1 MKKVKKIVLLLV
13 AVLTVVGLNVFY
25 NDEKSYE
32 YKNNNFLAQ
41 EVTSTECDNVLPTDK
56 SCIKK
61 GTKTTDEWV
70 KVGEEEVDSCTTGET
85 AGEKVECS
93 EKYYYK
99 TDYTRSWVDGTETCN
114 WIDSSASATCTSSQ
128 TKPSNPTNGTSY
140 YTCTG
145 DKWYKYTTQK
155 YTCEDDTYGWVPSK
169 TEKGLTSCEESVV
182 AGKTSIS
189 CTKDGTKT
197 ETSSS
202 YTCPSGYSYDSGN
215 GICISASKVEIPT
228 CTLSGYTWNTS
239 KKTCT
244 KTINTYTRT
253 TYTWQVTATGACS
266 WVNQSSGES
275 TFTYFCTEDK
285 VTNPTEGATKRVC
298 DTTPFYKTKTTHTY
312 TCDTSSGYYTEWS
325 PKTPTKV
332 NSCTATTGST
342 TKTECS
348 SAKYT
353 KTTYKKGTAE
363 VCEQC
368 KVTVPDTEKPVI
380 NITKQEKDG
389 VWTIAVKIT
398 DNEALASYQYGKQ
411 TTPTGEWKAVKDS
424 PKETTFEIKN
434 VTEAGT
440 YYVYAKDAS
449 DNIEKASYDI
459 PKNEDKEKPVLTVV
473 SKEKQE
479 DGSYTVVIK
488 ITDNKGIASYQ
499 YGTQTEATD
508 EWTTVKDSPKE
519 TTFEIKNITEA
530 GTYYVFA
537 KDTSNNIG
545 KTDYTITKE
554 EDKEEPKVEVTSKN
568 CENGSCIITI
578 KLTDNVGI
586 VGYYFSKNEEV
597 ANEWISIGGV
607 SKEQIVE
614 IKNVKETQ
622 ETGTY
627 YVFAKDEAGNIGK
640 AMYTITS
647 QDLDKETLLD
657 LSLSLTQEDMIIKNK
672 IKITN
677 NSTLSFNACNVV
689 VEVPID
695 SNVTLIEDS
704 ISTSSLDTSV
714 VEIKVEKNKI
724 IFTIN
729 KILEVNENIEITFN
743 TKLKNSNVKKV
754 VLEPSVT
761 YYETKEK
768 TCNKDTES
776 DKVISLKKDINI
788 EIVNNV
794 PNTGKSTPL
803 FIVLGVSVVAIGT
816 GLVYNILKKSKH
828 LVK

>member
-70 KVGEEEVDSCTTGET
+70 KNGDSQEVNSCTAGET
-85 AGEKVECS
+85 ASEKVECS

-99 TDYTRSWVDGTETCN
+99 TDYTRSWVDGTETCE
-114 WIDSSASATCTSSQ
+114 WKDSYASATCTSSQ

-140 YTCTG
+140 YTCAG
-145 DKWYKYTTQK
+145 NKWYNYTMQE
-155 YTCEDDTYGWVPSK
+155 YICEDDTYGWRATGDSGVY
-169 TEKGLTSCEESVV
+169 EGSCEQYLNPGQKKE
-182 AGKTSIS
+182 T
-189 CTKDGTKT
+189 CTDKGTKT
-197 ETSSS
+197 YESSS
-202 YTCPSGYSYDSGN
+202 YTCPSGYTYDRDYGACVTS
-215 GICISASKVEIPT
+215 STKVTMPT
-228 CTLSGYTWNTS
+228 CTLSGYTWNSS
-239 KKTCT
+239 KKTCI
-244 KTINTYTRT
+244 KTVQQWVKNY
-253 TYTWQVTATGACS
+253 YVWDVVKKGDCS
-266 WVNQSSGES
+266 WVNQSSGELENE
-275 TFTYFCTEDK
+275 CGNDDLPI
-285 VTNPTEGATKRVC
+285 NMRIVC
-298 DTTPFYKTKTTHTY
+298 DTTPFYKKKVTHTY
-312 TCDTSSGYYTEWS
+312 TCNTSAGSYTEWS

-332 NSCTATTGST
+332 NSCTATTGTGST

-353 KTTYKKGTAE
+353 KTTYKKGTVE

-389 VWTIAVKIT
+389 VWTITVKIT

-640 AMYTITS
+640 TEYTITS

>member
-32 YKNNNFLAQ
+32 YKNNSFL
-41 EVTSTECDNVLPTDK
+41 EGETLSTECSNVKPTDNDCK
-56 SCIKK
+56 KK
-61 GTKTTDEWV
+61 GTITSNEWVQVGEPEEVSECKASETDTEQVKCKEQKKYIKTTSNGEWV
-70 KVGEEEVDSCTTGET
+70 SSEPTYTTWSCSDSYPGSCTSSSNDTETVSCTKYMTQKSCTRTASSTWSKQSCSEVSTCVPKTGPTERVTCNQEDRDSYTSPTCSAGYIGSGPNLSPNYCYNSNGKIIGDAKCPAGTTMTSKGCKTVKTVTVECVQTKTGTTYGEWNCTTSYPSSCTSSENQTRKVECSGPNYKKSTCTRSLISSGDYVKWTIINTETVDSCTEKKDTLH
-85 AGEKVECS
+85 KVECS
-93 EKYYYK
+93 EKKSFIK
-99 TDYTRSWVDGTETCN
+99 T
-114 WIDSSASATCTSSQ
+114 
-128 TKPSNPTNGTSY
+128 
-140 YTCTG
+140 
-145 DKWYKYTTQK
+145 
-155 YTCEDDTYGWVPSK
+155 
-169 TEKGLTSCEESVV
+169 
-182 AGKTSIS
+182 
-189 CTKDGTKT
+189 
-197 ETSSS
+197 
-202 YTCPSGYSYDSGN
+202 
-215 GICISASKVEIPT
+215 
-228 CTLSGYTWNTS
+228 TS
-239 KKTCT
+239 KKG
-244 KTINTYTRT
+244 TI
-253 TYTWQVTATGACS
+253 
-266 WVNQSSGES
+266 
-275 TFTYFCTEDK
+275 
-285 VTNPTEGATKRVC
+285 
-298 DTTPFYKTKTTHTY
+298 
-312 TCDTSSGYYTEWS
+312 
-325 PKTPTKV
+325 
-332 NSCTATTGST
+332 
-342 TKTECS
+342 
-348 SAKYT
+348 
-353 KTTYKKGTAE
+353 E

-368 KVTVPDTEKPVI
+368 VVRTPDTELPV
-380 NITKQEKDG
+380 
-389 VWTIAVKIT
+389 VKI
-398 DNEALASYQYGKQ
+398 E
-411 TTPTGEWKAVKDS
+411 
-424 PKETTFEIKN
+424 
-434 VTEAGT
+434 
-440 YYVYAKDAS
+440 
-449 DNIEKASYDI
+449 
-459 PKNEDKEKPVLTVV
+459 
-473 SKEKQE
+473 SKK
-479 DGSYTVVIK
+479 
-488 ITDNKGIASYQ
+488 
-499 YGTQTEATD
+499 
-508 EWTTVKDSPKE
+508 
-519 TTFEIKNITEA
+519 
-530 GTYYVFA
+530 
-537 KDTSNNIG
+537 
-545 KTDYTITKE
+545 
-554 EDKEEPKVEVTSKN
+554 
-568 CENGSCIITI
+568 CENGSCILNA
-578 KLTDNVGI
+578 KLTDNVG
-586 VGYYFSKNEEV
+586 VVEFAYSKNNNDKEV
-597 ANEWISIGGV
+597 SEWISLGG
-607 SKEQIVE
+607 SYTEQIVE

-657 LSLSLTQEDMIIKNK
+657 LSLSLVQEDMIIKNK

>member
-13 AVLTVVGLNVFY
+13 ALLTVIGLNVFY
-25 NDEKSYE
+25 NDVKNYE

-41 EVTSTECDNVLPTDK
+41 EVTSTECDNVLPTDNDCK
-56 SCIKK
+56 KK
-61 GTKTTDEWV
+61 GTITSNEWV
-70 KVGEEEVDSCTTGET
+70 KVGEEEVDSCTAGET
-85 AGEKVECS
+85 ASEKVECKEQKKYIKTTSKGEWVSSGTEYTEWSCSDSYPGSCSDYSNDTEKVSCTKYMTQKSCTRTASSTWSKQSCSEVSTCVPKTGPTERVTCNQEDRDSYTSPTCSAGTIGSGPNLSSKHCYNLYGKIIGEAKCPAGSTLTDKGCKTVKTVTVECVQTKTGTTYGEWNCNTSYPSSCTSSENQTSKVECSGPNYKKSTCTRSLISSGDYVKWTIINTETVDSCTEKKDTLHKVECS
-93 EKYYYK
+93 EKKSFIK
-99 TDYTRSWVDGTETCN
+99 T
-114 WIDSSASATCTSSQ
+114 
-128 TKPSNPTNGTSY
+128 
-140 YTCTG
+140 
-145 DKWYKYTTQK
+145 
-155 YTCEDDTYGWVPSK
+155 
-169 TEKGLTSCEESVV
+169 
-182 AGKTSIS
+182 
-189 CTKDGTKT
+189 
-197 ETSSS
+197 
-202 YTCPSGYSYDSGN
+202 
-215 GICISASKVEIPT
+215 
-228 CTLSGYTWNTS
+228 TS
-239 KKTCT
+239 KKG
-244 KTINTYTRT
+244 TI
-253 TYTWQVTATGACS
+253 
-266 WVNQSSGES
+266 
-275 TFTYFCTEDK
+275 
-285 VTNPTEGATKRVC
+285 
-298 DTTPFYKTKTTHTY
+298 
-312 TCDTSSGYYTEWS
+312 
-325 PKTPTKV
+325 
-332 NSCTATTGST
+332 
-342 TKTECS
+342 
-348 SAKYT
+348 
-353 KTTYKKGTAE
+353 E

-368 KVTVPDTEKPVI
+368 VVRTTDTELPV
-380 NITKQEKDG
+380 
-389 VWTIAVKIT
+389 VKI
-398 DNEALASYQYGKQ
+398 E
-411 TTPTGEWKAVKDS
+411 
-424 PKETTFEIKN
+424 
-434 VTEAGT
+434 
-440 YYVYAKDAS
+440 
-449 DNIEKASYDI
+449 
-459 PKNEDKEKPVLTVV
+459 
-473 SKEKQE
+473 
-479 DGSYTVVIK
+479 
-488 ITDNKGIASYQ
+488 
-499 YGTQTEATD
+499 
-508 EWTTVKDSPKE
+508 
-519 TTFEIKNITEA
+519 
-530 GTYYVFA
+530 
-537 KDTSNNIG
+537 
-545 KTDYTITKE
+545 
-554 EDKEEPKVEVTSKN
+554 SKN
-568 CENGSCIITI
+568 CENGSCIINA
-578 KLTDNVGI
+578 KLTDNVGVI
-586 VGYYFSKNEEV
+586 EFAYSKNSNDKEV
-597 ANEWISIGGV
+597 SDWISLGG
-607 SKEQIVE
+607 SYTEQIVE

-657 LSLSLTQEDMIIKNK
+657 LSLSLAQEDMIIKNK

>member
-32 YKNNNFLAQ
+32 YKNNSFL
-41 EVTSTECDNVLPTDK
+41 EGETLSTECSNVKPTDNDCK
-56 SCIKK
+56 KK
-61 GTKTTDEWV
+61 GTITSNEWVQVGEPEEVSECKASETDTEQVKCKEQKKYIKTTSNGEWV
-70 KVGEEEVDSCTTGET
+70 SSEPTYTTWSCSDSYPGSCTSSSNDTETVSCTKYMTQKSCTRTTTPTWSKQSCSDVSTCVPKTGPTERVTCNQEDRDSYTSPTCSAGYIGSGPNLSPNYCYNSNGKIIGDAKCPAGTTMTSKGCKTVKTVTVECVQTKTGTTYGEWNCTTSYPSSCTSSENQTRKVECSGPNYKKSTCTRSLISSGDYVKWTIINTETVDSCTEKKDTLH
-85 AGEKVECS
+85 KVECS
-93 EKYYYK
+93 EKKSFIK
-99 TDYTRSWVDGTETCN
+99 T
-114 WIDSSASATCTSSQ
+114 
-128 TKPSNPTNGTSY
+128 
-140 YTCTG
+140 
-145 DKWYKYTTQK
+145 
-155 YTCEDDTYGWVPSK
+155 
-169 TEKGLTSCEESVV
+169 
-182 AGKTSIS
+182 
-189 CTKDGTKT
+189 
-197 ETSSS
+197 
-202 YTCPSGYSYDSGN
+202 
-215 GICISASKVEIPT
+215 
-228 CTLSGYTWNTS
+228 TS
-239 KKTCT
+239 KKG
-244 KTINTYTRT
+244 TI
-253 TYTWQVTATGACS
+253 
-266 WVNQSSGES
+266 
-275 TFTYFCTEDK
+275 
-285 VTNPTEGATKRVC
+285 
-298 DTTPFYKTKTTHTY
+298 
-312 TCDTSSGYYTEWS
+312 
-325 PKTPTKV
+325 
-332 NSCTATTGST
+332 
-342 TKTECS
+342 
-348 SAKYT
+348 
-353 KTTYKKGTAE
+353 E

-368 KVTVPDTEKPVI
+368 VVRTPDTELPV
-380 NITKQEKDG
+380 
-389 VWTIAVKIT
+389 VKI
-398 DNEALASYQYGKQ
+398 E
-411 TTPTGEWKAVKDS
+411 
-424 PKETTFEIKN
+424 
-434 VTEAGT
+434 
-440 YYVYAKDAS
+440 
-449 DNIEKASYDI
+449 
-459 PKNEDKEKPVLTVV
+459 
-473 SKEKQE
+473 
-479 DGSYTVVIK
+479 
-488 ITDNKGIASYQ
+488 
-499 YGTQTEATD
+499 
-508 EWTTVKDSPKE
+508 
-519 TTFEIKNITEA
+519 
-530 GTYYVFA
+530 
-537 KDTSNNIG
+537 
-545 KTDYTITKE
+545 
-554 EDKEEPKVEVTSKN
+554 SKN
-568 CENGSCIITI
+568 CENGSCIINA
-578 KLTDNVGI
+578 KLTDNVGVI
-586 VGYYFSKNEEV
+586 GFAYSKNSNDKEV
-597 ANEWISIGGV
+597 SDWISLGG
-607 SKEQIVE
+607 SYTEQIVE

-657 LSLSLTQEDMIIKNK
+657 LSLSLAQEDMIIKNK

>member
-32 YKNNNFLAQ
+32 YKNNSFL
-41 EVTSTECDNVLPTDK
+41 EGETLSTECSNVKPTDNDCK
-56 SCIKK
+56 KK
-61 GTKTTDEWV
+61 GTITSNEWVQVGEPEEVSECKASETDTEQVKCKEQKKYIKTTSNGEWV
-70 KVGEEEVDSCTTGET
+70 SSEPTYTTWSCSDSYPGSCTSSSNDTETVSCTKYMTQKSCTRTATPTWSKQSCSDVSTCVPKTGPTERVTCNQEDRDSYTSPTCSAGTIGSGPNLSSKHCYNLYGKIIGEANCPAGSTLTDKGCKTVKTVTVECVQTKTGTTYGEWNCNTSYPSSCTSSENQTSKVECSGPNYKKSTCTRSLISSGNYVKWTIINTETVDSCTEKKDTLH
-85 AGEKVECS
+85 KVECS
-93 EKYYYK
+93 EKKSFIK
-99 TDYTRSWVDGTETCN
+99 T
-114 WIDSSASATCTSSQ
+114 
-128 TKPSNPTNGTSY
+128 
-140 YTCTG
+140 
-145 DKWYKYTTQK
+145 
-155 YTCEDDTYGWVPSK
+155 
-169 TEKGLTSCEESVV
+169 
-182 AGKTSIS
+182 
-189 CTKDGTKT
+189 
-197 ETSSS
+197 
-202 YTCPSGYSYDSGN
+202 
-215 GICISASKVEIPT
+215 
-228 CTLSGYTWNTS
+228 TS
-239 KKTCT
+239 KK
-244 KTINTYTRT
+244 
-253 TYTWQVTATGACS
+253 
-266 WVNQSSGES
+266 
-275 TFTYFCTEDK
+275 
-285 VTNPTEGATKRVC
+285 
-298 DTTPFYKTKTTHTY
+298 
-312 TCDTSSGYYTEWS
+312 
-325 PKTPTKV
+325 
-332 NSCTATTGST
+332 
-342 TKTECS
+342 
-348 SAKYT
+348 
-353 KTTYKKGTAE
+353 GTVE

-368 KVTVPDTEKPVI
+368 VVRTPDTELPV
-380 NITKQEKDG
+380 
-389 VWTIAVKIT
+389 VKI
-398 DNEALASYQYGKQ
+398 E
-411 TTPTGEWKAVKDS
+411 
-424 PKETTFEIKN
+424 
-434 VTEAGT
+434 
-440 YYVYAKDAS
+440 
-449 DNIEKASYDI
+449 
-459 PKNEDKEKPVLTVV
+459 
-473 SKEKQE
+473 
-479 DGSYTVVIK
+479 
-488 ITDNKGIASYQ
+488 
-499 YGTQTEATD
+499 
-508 EWTTVKDSPKE
+508 
-519 TTFEIKNITEA
+519 
-530 GTYYVFA
+530 
-537 KDTSNNIG
+537 
-545 KTDYTITKE
+545 
-554 EDKEEPKVEVTSKN
+554 SKN
-568 CENGSCIITI
+568 CENGSCIINA
-578 KLTDNVGI
+578 KLTDNVGVI
-586 VGYYFSKNEEV
+586 GFAYSKNSNDKEV
-597 ANEWISIGGV
+597 SDWISLGG
-607 SKEQIVE
+607 SYTEQIVE

-657 LSLSLTQEDMIIKNK
+657 LSLSLAQEDMIIKNK

>member
-61 GTKTTDEWV
+61 GTKTTDELV
-70 KVGEEEVDSCTTGET
+70 KVGEEEVDSCTAGET

-99 TDYTRSWVDGTETCN
+99 TDYTRSWVDGTKTCN
-114 WIDSSASATCTSSQ
+114 WISSNSNSCSGSS
-128 TKPSNPTNGTSY
+128 TAPSNPSEGDSY
-140 YTCTG
+140 TVCSGKYYSYV
-145 DKWYKYTTQK
+145 DEKYTGCQET
-155 YTCEDDTYGWVPSK
+155 GSNV
-169 TEKGLTSCEESVV
+169 L
-182 AGKTSIS
+182 
-189 CTKDGTKT
+189 TKT
-197 ETSSS
+197 ETDLN
-202 YTCPSGYSYDSGN
+202 TCTPSGSTKGYVECEKTEKEVSSIYIGCSMEGYHYDSSKGVCVNTEGKGN
-215 GICISASKVEIPT
+215 LTPS
-228 CTLSGYTWNTS
+228 CTGGATWNAT
-239 KKTCT
+239 KKTCVFVRYT
-244 KTINTYTRT
+244 KR
-253 TYTWQVTATGACS
+253 TYTWQVTGYNNCS
-266 WVNQSSGES
+266 TTKVDSGTLSS
-275 TFTYFCTEDK
+275 CTD
-285 VTNPTEGATKRVC
+285 TNPTQAPNVVKRTC
-298 DTTPFYKTKTTHTY
+298 SGPYYSSIIKYTY
-312 TCDTSSGYYTEWS
+312 TCDGSAGYYTEWS

-353 KTTYKKGTAE
+353 KTTYKKGTVE

-368 KVTVPDTEKPVI
+368 VVRTPDTELPV
-380 NITKQEKDG
+380 
-389 VWTIAVKIT
+389 VKI
-398 DNEALASYQYGKQ
+398 E
-411 TTPTGEWKAVKDS
+411 
-424 PKETTFEIKN
+424 
-434 VTEAGT
+434 
-440 YYVYAKDAS
+440 
-449 DNIEKASYDI
+449 
-459 PKNEDKEKPVLTVV
+459 
-473 SKEKQE
+473 
-479 DGSYTVVIK
+479 
-488 ITDNKGIASYQ
+488 
-499 YGTQTEATD
+499 
-508 EWTTVKDSPKE
+508 
-519 TTFEIKNITEA
+519 
-530 GTYYVFA
+530 
-537 KDTSNNIG
+537 
-545 KTDYTITKE
+545 
-554 EDKEEPKVEVTSKN
+554 SKN
-568 CENGSCIITI
+568 CENGSCIINA
-578 KLTDNVGI
+578 KLTDNVGVI
-586 VGYYFSKNEEV
+586 GFAYSKNSNDKEV
-597 ANEWISIGGV
+597 SEWISLGG
-607 SKEQIVE
+607 SYTEQIVE

-657 LSLSLTQEDMIIKNK
+657 LSLSLAQEDMIIKNK

-816 GLVYNILKKSKH
+816 GLVYNILKKSKY

>member
-13 AVLTVVGLNVFY
+13 VVLTVVGLNVFY

-32 YKNNNFLAQ
+32 YKNNDFLAQ

-70 KVGEEEVDSCTTGET
+70 KVGDSQEVDSCTAGET
-85 AGEKVECS
+85 ASEKTECS

-99 TDYTRSWVDGTETCN
+99 TDYTRSLVDGTKTCN
-114 WIDSSASATCTSSQ
+114 WVSSNSNSCSGSS
-128 TKPSNPTNGTSY
+128 TKPSNPSEGDSY
-140 YTCTG
+140 IVC
-145 DKWYKYTTQK
+145 
-155 YTCEDDTYGWVPSK
+155 
-169 TEKGLTSCEESVV
+169 
-182 AGKTSIS
+182 
-189 CTKDGTKT
+189 
-197 ETSSS
+197 
-202 YTCPSGYSYDSGN
+202 
-215 GICISASKVEIPT
+215 
-228 CTLSGYTWNTS
+228 
-239 KKTCT
+239 
-244 KTINTYTRT
+244 
-253 TYTWQVTATGACS
+253 
-266 WVNQSSGES
+266 SGEYYKMR
-275 TFTYFCTEDK
+275 TDTNVCEDK
-285 VTNPTEGATKRVC
+285 VAKTENELTKGACEYRTSAFASDYDKTECIKTNSTYNTT
-298 DTTPFYKTKTTHTY
+298 DTTPDCSSLGSGNWTYNSTIKMCVGAGGAQATPASKGDTFWDKDKGRYVGYYYTAKFYKHTCEWREGKTREVENCDGAGGWGNVREVCVGGPYYRSKTKYTY
-312 TCDTSSGYYTEWS
+312 TCDTSAGSYTEWS

-353 KTTYKKGTAE
+353 KTTYKKGTVE

-389 VWTIAVKIT
+389 VWTISVKIT

-440 YYVYAKDAS
+440 YYV
-449 DNIEKASYDI
+449 
-459 PKNEDKEKPVLTVV
+459 
-473 SKEKQE
+473 
-479 DGSYTVVIK
+479 
-488 ITDNKGIASYQ
+488 
-499 YGTQTEATD
+499 
-508 EWTTVKDSPKE
+508 
-519 TTFEIKNITEA
+519 
-530 GTYYVFA
+530 FA

-554 EDKEEPKVEVTSKN
+554 EDKEEPKVEVISKN

-640 AMYTITS
+640 AEYTITS

-794 PNTGKSTPL
+794 PNTGKSTVL
-803 FIVLGVSVVAIGT
+803 FVVLGVSVVAIGT